1 MPSNGDSNL
10 DRLTEAGLIRD
21 DEPLPEPFEHLVA
34 GLTPDE
40 VDILVAVK
48 TRLDGAASSHGLEPS
63 VPGQLPPFTNFMVF

>member
-10 DRLTEAGLIRD
+10 DRLREAGLIMD
-21 DEPLPEPFEHLVA
+21 GPLPEPFEHLVA

-48 TRLDGAASSHGLEPS
+48 TRVDGAASAHGLEPAI
-63 VPGQLPPFTNFMVF
+63 PGQLPPFTNFFVF

>member
-10 DRLTEAGLIRD
+10 DRLRDAGLIM
-21 DEPLPEPFEHLVA
+21 DEPLPEPFESLVN

-48 TRLDGAASSHGLEPS
+48 TRLDGAASAHGLEPAT
-63 VPGQLPPFTNFMVF
+63 PGELPPFTSFMVF

>member
-10 DRLTEAGLIRD
+10 DRLRDAGLIM
-21 DEPLPEPFEHLVA
+21 DEPLPEPFESLVN

-48 TRLDGAASSHGLEPS
+48 TRLDGAASSHDLEPS